1 MDYRV
6 PRAAG
11 GPGRRRAPSAWRCE
25 AASAAYLWRFEA
37 LVAEARDA
45 HPEHAS
51 SLLREALA
59 LWRGRP
65 LAEFDEPFA
74 RIEGGR
80 LEDLRLAA
88 IEQRIEAD
96 LALGGEADLIGE
108 LEALIVENPTRE
120 KLRVDSCSRCTASTP
135 GQVLLRDPQPQ
146 RRAG

>member
-1 MDYRV
+1 M
-6 PRAAG
+6 
-11 GPGRRRAPSAWRCE
+11 
-25 AASAAYLWRFEA
+25 
-37 LVAEARDA
+37 
-45 HPEHAS
+45 
-51 SLLREALA
+51 LREALA

-80 LEDLRLAA
+80 LEDIRLAA

-120 KLRVDSCSRCTASTP
+120 RLRAQLMLALYRFDPRQRSFCETHSLKGGPDVPLSRS
-135 GQVLLRDPQPQ
+135 Q
-146 RRAG
+146 RRWGPHLSATP